1 MPVTRSCTA
10 DRRAARIQPRTVP
23 ARDGQPGGDGPVPV
37 TESGRYQG
45 LPDQPGRV
53 GAARQQTRVEHHVGG
68 AAAGAQRPVRADA
81 VSITPSRSRT
91 VRSRACPHGRSG

>member
-10 DRRAARIQPRTVP
+10 DRRAARIQPRTVQG
-23 ARDGQPGGDGPVPV
+23 RDGQAGGDGPVPV

-53 GAARQQTRVEHHVGG
+53 GAARQQTRVEHTRVVP
-68 AAAGAQRPVRADA
+68 QPVHSARSGHA
-81 VSITPSRSRT
+81 VSNTPPRSRT